1 MRRVKEFLA
10 RHPHIGHNLH
20 HCLHVAYFA
29 GVAISN
35 VGKVYAILAGFL
47 AVIGAI
53 AVAKGG
59 EP

>member
-1 MRRVKEFLA
+1 MSRIKAFLA

-29 GVAISN
+29 GVAITN
-35 VGKVYAILAGFL
+35 VGKVYALLAGML
-47 AVIGAI
+47 ALIGAVAVI
-53 AVAKGG
+53 KGG